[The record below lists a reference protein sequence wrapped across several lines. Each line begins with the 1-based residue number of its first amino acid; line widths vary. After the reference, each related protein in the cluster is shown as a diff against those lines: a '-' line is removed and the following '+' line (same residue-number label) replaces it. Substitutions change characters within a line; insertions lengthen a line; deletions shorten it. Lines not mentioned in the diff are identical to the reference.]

1 MGGADGGDGGGDG
14 GGGDGGGD
22 GGGGDGGGDR
32 SCVRCLPRKSQWGKL
47 TTTLAQGGHTGL
59 HRTGTM
65 SDSSSGPAP
74 QRQLSHSK
82 AGRQA

>member
-1 MGGADGGDGGGDG
+1 MAATAAETEVAATAAAIPAAFAG
-14 GGGDGGGD
+14 
-22 GGGGDGGGDR
+22 
-32 SCVRCLPRKSQWGKL
+32 LPRKSQWGKL

-59 HRTGTM
+59 HRRGTM